1 MTKISG
7 SSKLHALDAA
17 SENIFGGI
25 SAVECHVHDNDVDL
39 VKKNQVKL
47 QSKLESFCLEK
58 TPAVKNLS
66 FEQMLPSGEQ
76 EDFFWL
82 GQSCEFSGNIKI
94 KKAVIDNHKRHKVEF
109 YDAYSSISIDSK
121 HTQQDS
127 DTCLKDGSTWNDV
140 LSGSIG
146 IFTKQVV
153 LCIRHA

>member
-58 TPAVKNLS
+58 TPAVKNPS
-66 FEQMLPSGEQ
+66 FEQISCFLPANKKI
-76 EDFFWL
+76 
-82 GQSCEFSGNIKI
+82 FS
-94 KKAVIDNHKRHKVEF
+94 VLDNHVSLVE
-109 YDAYSSISIDSK
+109 
-121 HTQQDS
+121 T
-127 DTCLKDGSTWNDV
+127 LK
-140 LSGSIG
+140 
-146 IFTKQVV
+146 
-153 LCIRHA
+153 

>member
-25 SAVECHVHDNDVDL
+25 SAVECHVHYDDIDI
-39 VKKNQVKL
+39 VKKNQATL
-47 QSKLESFCLEK
+47 QSKLESFCLKNTLE
-58 TPAVKNLS
+58 VKNPS

-82 GQSCEFSGNIKI
+82 GQSCEFSGNMKI
-94 KKAVIDNHKRHKVEF
+94 KEAIIDNHKRDNVEF
-109 YDAYSSISIDSK
+109 YDAYSSVSIESK
-121 HTQQDS
+121 HTQQHS
-127 DTCLKDGSTWNDV
+127 DTCLKDGAVWKAI

-146 IFTKQVV
+146 IFTQKVV
-153 LCIRHA
+153 FIYFH